1 MKENKNQEEIL
12 QLPAETHSVCG
23 FGGGGG
29 LAVRAA
35 GGVCVIH
42 KKALTVLE
50 LAQIIDTLS
59 ELTAH
64 LTVHLAGAAGLCDGC
79 GELEEETP
87 VQCAADC
94 SLCKDLLND
103 SPNIRIPVHLLSQAG
118 IPEDAKLEAFV
129 DEERGGIVVTE
140 AENRQDINDLP
151 EGVLSVLKA
160 SGVCLA
166 KVDEL
171 IMLEETVYGG

>member
-1 MKENKNQEEIL
+1 MKKTKNQEEML
-12 QLPAETHSVCG
+12 QLPAEIRSMCG
-23 FGGGGG
+23 FGNEDHI
-29 LAVRAA
+29 AVRAA

-64 LTVHLAGAAGLCDGC
+64 LTVQLAGAAGLCDGC
-79 GELEEETP
+79 GDLEEETP
-87 VQCAADC
+87 TQCVANC
-94 SLCKDLLND
+94 NLCKDLLNG
-103 SPNIRIPVHLLSQAG
+103 SLNIHVPDYLLSEAG
-118 IPEDAKLEAFV
+118 IPEDAKLEAAV
-129 DEERGGIVVTE
+129 DEDSGEIVVTQ
-140 AENRQDINDLP
+140 AEIQQDISDLSA
-151 EGVLSVLKA
+151 EVLSVLKA

-171 IMLEETVYGG
+171 IMLEEIVYGE